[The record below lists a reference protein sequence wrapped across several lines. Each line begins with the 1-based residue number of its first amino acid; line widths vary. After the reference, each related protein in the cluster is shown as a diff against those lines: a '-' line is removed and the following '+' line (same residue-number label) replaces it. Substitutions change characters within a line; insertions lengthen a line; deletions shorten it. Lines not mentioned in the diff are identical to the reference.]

1 MSKTASPAQA
11 GKRGGKAPRPAK
23 ASATASVNPL
33 ADKEE
38 GELSSDGEYCPE
50 FEPDVGA
57 ATGRHARNE
66 HH

>member
-1 MSKTASPAQA
+1 MSPAQS
-11 GKRGGKAPRPAK
+11 GKRSGKSSRPTK
-23 ASATASVNPL
+23 SSAAVNPL

-38 GELSSDGEYCPE
+38 GELSSDGEYCAE

-57 ATGRHARNE
+57 ATAGRHARNE